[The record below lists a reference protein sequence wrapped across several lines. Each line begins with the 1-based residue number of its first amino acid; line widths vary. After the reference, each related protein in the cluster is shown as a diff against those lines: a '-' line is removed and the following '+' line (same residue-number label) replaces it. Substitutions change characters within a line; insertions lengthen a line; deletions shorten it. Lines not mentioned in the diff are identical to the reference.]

1 MESSTE
7 VPQRIKSEPP
17 YNPEILLLGI
27 YSKELKSG
35 SWKDICTPMFIT
47 VLVIKYKL
55 WKQLKYPLT
64 EEWIKKIWQTPVR
77 ECYSTSKKNEILPYT
92 KTWVNWKDIVLSE
105 ISQSQE
111 DKYCVILLICGL

>member
-35 SWKDICTPMFIT
+35 SWKDICTPMFIIA
-47 VLVIKYKL
+47 LVINR
-55 WKQLKYPLT
+55 QAVEAT
-64 EEWIKKIWQTPVR
+64 
-77 ECYSTSKKNEILPYT
+77 
-92 KTWVNWKDIVLSE
+92 
-105 ISQSQE
+105 
-111 DKYCVILLICGL
+111 